1 MVGRLDC
8 PSRGALLGFYSENRR
23 IGWYKQRLRVYDI
36 LSDGFIKYSFAIKH
50 ILQNFD
56 IEKTAKK
63 TKKTLKNV
71 NPFSDH
77 FQS

>member
-8 PSRGALLGFYSENRR
+8 PSRGRVQGALLGFYSENRM
-23 IGWYKQRLRVYDI
+23 IGLYKQRLRVYDI

-63 TKKTLKNV
+63 TKKLL
-71 NPFSDH
+71 
-77 FQS
+77 